1 VQDINYNF
9 QIMIVI
15 ELWLNHQKY
24 EPDMQTGVMTNYE
37 LNHEVEFP
45 IRICD
50 LTPNTHVGISIY
62 DMSKQHEESLLASTV
77 LDIFD

>member
-1 VQDINYNF
+1 
-9 QIMIVI
+9 MIVI

-24 EPDMQTGVMTNYE
+24 ETDMQPGFMYDYE
-37 LNHEVEFP
+37 LNHAVEFL
-45 IRICD
+45 IRLCD